1 MYESMRIGSDCS
13 QLRGARCTKNSIA
26 VIACGL
32 NGVAC
37 EAHNTPITG
46 LIATKTSPFM
56 IHIGEKNNRLL
67 YLN

>member
-1 MYESMRIGSDCS
+1 MRVCALA
-13 QLRGARCTKNSIA
+13 QTALNYGARCTKNSIA

-46 LIATKTSPFM
+46 LIAMKTSPFM
-56 IHIGEKNNRLL
+56 IHIGEKTIGCCI
-67 YLN
+67 